1 MRKTLSKRKAGFTLI
16 ELMIVVAIIGILAAL
31 AIPAFIGFIRR
42 SKTSEATAHIGT
54 MFRNTSSYYISEQWS
69 ERSATATLGMSS
81 LASTACAVA
90 SADTGNTPGVERT
103 QIDFNMLGMA
113 HPMNQIGFSIA
124 DPTYYRFQIVSSGAM
139 CGYPAESPIYS
150 LQAVGNLDGDTD
162 TSLFEI
168 SVGSDQLNQLMRT
181 PGFYIENELE

>member
-1 MRKTLSKRKAGFTLI
+1 MRKVLSNKKAGFTLI

-31 AIPAFIGFIRR
+31 AIPAFISFIRR

-54 MFRNTSSYYISEQWS
+54 MFRNTAGYYLEEHWT
-69 ERSATATLGMSS
+69 ERSTAATLGAMSA
-81 LASTACAVA
+81 ASTACAVA
-90 SADTGNTPGVERT
+90 SADTGNIPGVERT
-103 QIDFNMLGMA
+103 QIDFGALGMA
-113 HPMNQIGFSIA
+113 HPLNQLGFSIA
-124 DPTYYRFQIVSSGAM
+124 DPTYFNFGVVSAGAM
-139 CGYPAESPIYS
+139 CGYAAQTPIYS
-150 LQAVGNLDGDTD
+150 LRAIGNLDGDVD